1 MTLWQLDANYLA
13 VMEEIDANAGELT
26 PELESRLD
34 QAAQELVQKQDGYIK
49 ALDMLDTYESQAKH
63 WKEDMAARIQRIQN
77 QKDRLKNALILHL
90 HAIGQKELR
99 GELGK
104 VRLMKTVKVGRIDE
118 SLLPGKYKQLIQ
130 EIKIDKRK
138 LLDDLKSGPV
148 EGAVMEEVEF
158 LKVI

>member
-1 MTLWQLDANYLA
+1 
-13 VMEEIDANAGELT
+13 
-26 PELESRLD
+26 
-34 QAAQELVQKQDGYIK
+34 
-49 ALDMLDTYESQAKH
+49 
-63 WKEDMAARIQRIQN
+63 
-77 QKDRLKNALILHL
+77 
-90 HAIGQKELR
+90 
-99 GELGK
+99 
-104 VRLMKTVKVGRIDE
+104 MKTVKVGRIDE